1 MSETLHKLQVVIE
14 GNASKLN
21 QAAREAMATTRRLTA
36 SLNAEMRRINS
47 PVENLRKSM
56 NDGRNDFGLG
66 RLRQVMRE
74 IRNYGKEAQVA
85 AGIKVYTDD
94 YKELLQKYTDIEKK
108 QDDLLKKIKA
118 MPSSESFVP
127 TKEFEDLEKNIQ
139 KSSDAL
145 EKLNWK
151 RVKME
156 RSGKDVVPTKK
167 FTDLE
172 KSIQKT
178 SQMLKNL
185 DDQRVKMEQSGK
197 NTVFTEKYNDIL
209 KNKEKLEKQLSS
221 LQEQAERTEMT
232 KGHPGEPGSS
242 RSFAFERAEKKLEFL
257 NSEIGKAKNRLETID
272 NELEMMQERGEATEQ
287 SNAYRELTREITEA
301 EKKLQEYKDAKNAM
315 LSDGSYQRETDSY
328 REVTWE
334 ISRMNKKLQ
343 EYLDLRSALTQDGS
357 ALEKSDALIKN
368 EQAFERMNEEL
379 QRYEAELG
387 ELEKSGKDI
396 KISDKWKNAST
407 GILSKT
413 FSGMKSTLG
422 QVTAGIKTA
431 GGAFASLIQKFA
443 TGIPIIGRARNSM
456 NGLGNAGRG
465 LSGILGTLGMTAK
478 FMAAS
483 FIIQGSVNGAKQGLE
498 NLAQYSDR
506 TNASMSTLK
515 TSLVQLQNGLATA
528 FEPILTA
535 VTPILDT
542 LINYLI
548 SATNAIAQFFA
559 ALTGQSTYTKAT
571 RAQQDYAA
579 GLNKTSS
586 AANGANNSVKALQR
600 TVLGFD
606 EINKLED
613 KSSSGGSGG
622 SGGAGVSGMFDTETV
637 ANSYADFAEKIKD
650 AWAKADFTELG
661 GIFGTKIRDA
671 LNNIP
676 WDDIKETAQ
685 KVGKSLATFINGA
698 VEVSGLSDAVGNT
711 VAELLNTGVAGANSF
726 MEDLHWDSVGQFV
739 ADSMNSFVQKA
750 NWKGIGTAVKNGV
763 NGVMEAKATWVDAF
777 NFKEAGEAIKTA
789 ANTAL
794 SGIDWSTAITAA
806 SNFGS
811 GVAEFMCT
819 LMTKETFENV
829 GITAAGALNTVF
841 GGLSSLLDGTNFKQ
855 LGIDLA
861 VGINKA
867 IEETDFETI
876 GNAIGGLI
884 QGAMDFAGGILDG
897 LSWEGIKNALQDLFK
912 GIAEKVDLAEAG
924 KVLAA
929 AFGAWLSVN
938 IVTSIGSTVL
948 ASIGSALISGL
959 VSAAAAAVAAVG
971 LGPIALAIGVALAAI
986 FVIPKVVEWLKDVD
1000 WEGIGNKISTLFA
1013 EKIGDIGATVKA
1025 GVELV
1030 KLRWKN
1036 LTSWLS
1042 SLGEDIK
1049 SVVDVGVLLV
1059 KLRWK
1064 NLTSWLSSLGNDI
1077 KGGID
1082 VGVRLIKSNWSTL
1095 MDWLGFAA
1103 KTVVELAVTVKETAA
1118 SKLAAIKENWEVIK
1132 TKAVTLT
1139 AGAREA
1145 AGSVLSNIRTTW
1157 GVIQTKF
1164 VTLTAD
1170 AKEKTSNAL
1179 SGIQSVWQVITSKFA
1194 TLTAEGKEGS
1204 SFKDTTKVWDG
1215 IKDKTAKLTF
1225 EVMDNVSEWWHSV
1238 TEWWD
1243 NLFGEGD
1250 KKEEFS
1256 GSGKKITIDADLKVD
1271 KVEIPEDKKKVADL
1285 TGIITNKTIQ
1295 WKNPIDSKIP
1305 GLEGQVSKVTPALGW
1320 DSSLDGVRAEILSMS
1335 PAKGW
1340 NDTLANVTAQA
1351 KKIVFAKNVNN
1362 GLDGVK
1368 AVFTSKKISFDKT
1381 VGSMTAQFE
1390 KKTVKNF
1397 NRTIGNMNAQFEKKS
1412 TKDFNRTI
1420 GNMTAQF
1427 DKGKDNIKDKTYG
1440 GFWARMDRASDNV
1453 SNGDKYLSG
1462 VTAEVNRLTKVAGT
1476 VLELAGTIV
1485 AGGGGVKIKL
1495 ASGGLYKNG
1504 QWQPVTAA
1512 ASGGAFSTGQMFIAR
1527 EAGPELVGR
1536 IGRSTAVM
1544 NNNQI
1549 VSSVASGV
1557 YSAVSAAM
1565 SQFSSR
1571 GSGSDTPV
1579 FNIYVGGK
1587 KITDVVIEEVNRR
1600 TSATGSCPILT

>member
-14 GNASKLN
+14 GNTSKLN
-21 QAAREAMATTRRLTA
+21 QAAREAMATTRRLTD

-66 RLRQVMRE
+66 RLRQVMRK

-108 QDDLLKKIKA
+108 QDDLLKKMKA
-118 MPSSESFVP
+118 MSSSESFVP

-145 EKLNWK
+145 EKLNWQ

-156 RSGKDVVPTKK
+156 RSGKDMVPTQK
-167 FTDLE
+167 FTGLE

-197 NTVFTEKYNDIL
+197 NKIPTEEYKFTLDEMNRSIGHLKSLSDQLNKLDNSEKVKKDADILSDRSQANIKARRKLLNADIQETEKDIEWAKTRL
-209 KNKEKLEKQLSS
+209 KELEENHGAFKESDSYGEVVEKISRMNKE
-221 LQEQAERTEMT
+221 
-232 KGHPGEPGSS
+232 
-242 RSFAFERAEKKLEFL
+242 
-257 NSEIGKAKNRLETID
+257 
-272 NELEMMQERGEATEQ
+272 
-287 SNAYRELTREITEA
+287 
-301 EKKLQEYKDAKNAM
+301 LQEYEALKNAM

-328 REVTWE
+328 REVTGE

-343 EYLDLRSALTQDGS
+343 EYLDLRSALIQDSS

-387 ELEKSGKDI
+387 EIEKSGKDI
-396 KISDKWKNAST
+396 KISDKWKNVST

-443 TGIPIIGRARNSM
+443 TGIPMIGRARNFM
-456 NGLGNAGRG
+456 NGLGNTGRG

-622 SGGAGVSGMFDTETV
+622 SGGAGVGGMFDTETV

-661 GIFGTKIRDA
+661 GIFGTKIKDA
-671 LNNIP
+671 LDGIP
-676 WDDIKETAQ
+676 WDDIQETAR
-685 KVGKSLATFINGA
+685 KVGTSLATFINGA
-698 VEVSGLSDAVGNT
+698 VEVSGLADTVGKT

-726 MEDLHWDSVGQFV
+726 MKDLHWDSVGQFV

-763 NGVMEAKATWVDAF
+763 NGVIELSSTWADAF
-777 NFKEAGEAIKTA
+777 DFKEVGKAVKTA
-789 ANTAL
+789 VKEAL
-794 SGIDWSTAITAA
+794 TGIKWTKASVGAGKIGSGIADAL
-806 SNFGS
+806 NE
-811 GVAEFMCT
+811 V
-819 LMTKETFENV
+819 MTPDTFSLIGE
-829 GITAAGALNTVF
+829 TAAGALNTVVSGAHKF
-841 GGLSSLLDGTNFKQ
+841 IGTIDFKGWGKSIAAGVNKFFKDFDWVEAGLTFSN
-855 LGIDLA
+855 A
-861 VGINKA
+861 V
-867 IEETDFETI
+867 D
-876 GNAIGGLI
+876 
-884 QGAMDFAGGILDG
+884 GILD
-897 LSWEGIKNALQDLFK
+897 
-912 GIAEKVDLAEAG
+912 
-924 KVLAA
+924 
-929 AFGAWLSVN
+929 
-938 IVTSIGSTVL
+938 
-948 ASIGSALISGL
+948 
-959 VSAAAAAVAAVG
+959 
-971 LGPIALAIGVALAAI
+971 
-986 FVIPKVVEWLKDVD
+986 
-1000 WEGIGNKISTLFA
+1000 TL
-1013 EKIGDIGATVKA
+1013 
-1025 GVELV
+1025 L
-1030 KLRWKN
+1030 
-1036 LTSWLS
+1036 
-1042 SLGEDIK
+1042 
-1049 SVVDVGVLLV
+1049 
-1059 KLRWK
+1059 
-1064 NLTSWLSSLGNDI
+1064 
-1077 KGGID
+1077 
-1082 VGVRLIKSNWSTL
+1082 
-1095 MDWLGFAA
+1095 
-1103 KTVVELAVTVKETAA
+1103 
-1118 SKLAAIKENWEVIK
+1118 
-1132 TKAVTLT
+1132 
-1139 AGAREA
+1139 
-1145 AGSVLSNIRTTW
+1145 
-1157 GVIQTKF
+1157 
-1164 VTLTAD
+1164 
-1170 AKEKTSNAL
+1170 NAL
-1179 SGIQSVWQVITSKFA
+1179 SGTDWEAVGKDIGDFVAQIDYRSHMKKVGEIIWAAIKGAFTAALEVAKKNPNLIVDLAGLLVFKITATKIFDVAMGTVVSKLAGAAAGLNTITLNPLTVAVAGAIGLAILNVKANQITGGPEALLKPIKDLFKEAADKLDEFSKSDKVQSFVKKAQE
-1194 TLTAEGKEGS
+1194 TLKEVYGLM
-1204 SFKDTTKVWDG
+1204 G
-1215 IKDKTAKLTF
+1215 IKLPDGSGTPGINGAETPEIEVSISAKDDTEAGISSAKVNFGTLPGSKETEVEANDKTTPGLESAKTNLSQLPETKEIEIGADTSSAETEINNF
-1225 EVMDNVSEWWHSV
+1225 VTTSEA
-1238 TEWWD
+1238 
-1243 NLFGEGD
+1243 
-1250 KKEEFS
+1250 KKVGLS
-1256 GSGKKITIDADLKVD
+1256 ADLKVD

-1295 WKNPIDSKIP
+1295 WKNPIDNKVP

-1462 VTAEVNRLTKVAGT
+1462 VTAEVNKLTKAAGT

-1485 AGGGGVKIKL
+1485 TGGGGVKIKL

>member
-14 GNASKLN
+14 GNTSKLN
-21 QAAREAMATTRRLTA
+21 QAAREAMATTRRLTD

-94 YKELLQKYTDIEKK
+94 YKKLGNDIVRARGELTRLRQKMD
-108 QDDLLKKIKA
+108 A
-118 MPSSESFVP
+118 MDESARFAP
-127 TKEFEDLEKNIQ
+127 TEEFKDLEKNIQ
-139 KSSDAL
+139 KNSDLLDKLEQKRRTMENSGKATVPTQDHREVSNQMEDAQKRLDAL
-145 EKLNWK
+145 MSKQKEWESLGVQTDKSGAFQTL
-151 RVKME
+151 
-156 RSGKDVVPTKK
+156 RSEIQETEQEIKYLKGELK
-167 FTDLE
+167 DLE
-172 KSIQKT
+172 DTDTAFRQT
-178 SQMLKNL
+178 
-185 DDQRVKMEQSGK
+185 DD
-197 NTVFTEKYNDIL
+197 
-209 KNKEKLEKQLSS
+209 
-221 LQEQAERTEMT
+221 
-232 KGHPGEPGSS
+232 
-242 RSFAFERAEKKLEFL
+242 
-257 NSEIGKAKNRLETID
+257 
-272 NELEMMQERGEATEQ
+272 
-287 SNAYRELTREITEA
+287 YRELTGEIGRTRKKLEEYRNLRSSMLLNGSNLKETEA
-301 EKKLQEYKDAKNAM
+301 FQKAGLAITDAEN
-315 LSDGSYQRETDSY
+315 R
-328 REVTWE
+328 
-334 ISRMNKKLQ
+334 
-343 EYLDLRSALTQDGS
+343 LRSLNAQKAS
-357 ALEKSDALIKN
+357 
-368 EQAFERMNEEL
+368 M
-379 QRYEAELG
+379 
-387 ELEKSGKDI
+387 EKSGLDVRY
-396 KISDKWKNAST
+396 SDRIRNAAS
-407 GILSKT
+407 GALSKAWN
-413 FSGMKSTLG
+413 GMKAVMG
-422 QVTAGIKTA
+422 QVTAGIKSA

-443 TGIPIIGRARNSM
+443 TGIPMIGRARNSM
-456 NGLGNAGRG
+456 NGLGNAGHG

-528 FEPILTA
+528 FDPILTA

-622 SGGAGVSGMFDTETV
+622 SGGAGVGGMFDTETV

-661 GIFGTKIRDA
+661 GIFGTKIKDA
-671 LNNIP
+671 LDGIP
-676 WDDIKETAQ
+676 WDDIQETAK
-685 KVGKSLATFINGA
+685 KVGASLATFINGA
-698 VEVSGLSDAVGNT
+698 VEVSGLADTVGKT

-763 NGVMEAKATWVDAF
+763 NGVIELSSTWADAF
-777 NFKEAGEAIKTA
+777 DFKEVGKAVKTA
-789 ANTAL
+789 VKEAL
-794 SGIDWSTAITAA
+794 TGIKWTKASVGAGKIGSGIADALNEVMTPDTFSLIGETAA
-806 SNFGS
+806 
-811 GVAEFMCT
+811 A
-819 LMTKETFENV
+819 
-829 GITAAGALNTVF
+829 ALNTVVSGAHKF
-841 GGLSSLLDGTNFKQ
+841 IGTIDFKGWGKSIAAGVNKFFKDFDWVEAGLTFSN
-855 LGIDLA
+855 A
-861 VGINKA
+861 V
-867 IEETDFETI
+867 D
-876 GNAIGGLI
+876 
-884 QGAMDFAGGILDG
+884 GILD
-897 LSWEGIKNALQDLFK
+897 
-912 GIAEKVDLAEAG
+912 
-924 KVLAA
+924 
-929 AFGAWLSVN
+929 
-938 IVTSIGSTVL
+938 
-948 ASIGSALISGL
+948 
-959 VSAAAAAVAAVG
+959 
-971 LGPIALAIGVALAAI
+971 
-986 FVIPKVVEWLKDVD
+986 
-1000 WEGIGNKISTLFA
+1000 TL
-1013 EKIGDIGATVKA
+1013 
-1025 GVELV
+1025 L
-1030 KLRWKN
+1030 
-1036 LTSWLS
+1036 
-1042 SLGEDIK
+1042 
-1049 SVVDVGVLLV
+1049 
-1059 KLRWK
+1059 
-1064 NLTSWLSSLGNDI
+1064 
-1077 KGGID
+1077 
-1082 VGVRLIKSNWSTL
+1082 
-1095 MDWLGFAA
+1095 
-1103 KTVVELAVTVKETAA
+1103 
-1118 SKLAAIKENWEVIK
+1118 
-1132 TKAVTLT
+1132 
-1139 AGAREA
+1139 
-1145 AGSVLSNIRTTW
+1145 
-1157 GVIQTKF
+1157 
-1164 VTLTAD
+1164 
-1170 AKEKTSNAL
+1170 NAL
-1179 SGIQSVWQVITSKFA
+1179 SGTDWEAVGKDIGDFVAQIDYHSHMKKVGEIIWAAIKGAFTAALEVAKKNPNLIVDLAGLLVFKITATKIFDTAMGTVVSKLAGAAAGLNAITLNPLTVTVAGAIGLAILNVKANQITGGPEALLKPIKDLFKEAADKLDEFSKSDKVQSFVKKAQK
-1194 TLTAEGKEGS
+1194 TLKEVYGLM
-1204 SFKDTTKVWDG
+1204 G
-1215 IKDKTAKLTF
+1215 IKLPDGSGTPGINGAETPEIEVSISAKDDTEAGISSAKVNFGTLPGSKETEVEANDKTTPGLESAKTNLSQLPETKEIEIGADTNSAEAEINNF
-1225 EVMDNVSEWWHSV
+1225 VTTSEA
-1238 TEWWD
+1238 
-1243 NLFGEGD
+1243 
-1250 KKEEFS
+1250 KKVGLS
-1256 GSGKKITIDADLKVD
+1256 ADLKVD

-1295 WKNPIDSKIP
+1295 WKNPIDNKVP

-1462 VTAEVNRLTKVAGT
+1462 VTAEVNKLTKAAGT
-1476 VLELAGTIV
+1476 VLDFAMTIIGTP
-1485 AGGGGVKIKL
+1485 GSPKIRVQ

-1571 GSGSDTPV
+1571 SSGSDTPV

>member
-14 GNASKLN
+14 GNTSKLN
-21 QAAREAMATTRRLTA
+21 QAAREAMATTRRLTD

-94 YKELLQKYTDIEKK
+94 YKKLGNDIVRARGELTRLRQKMD
-108 QDDLLKKIKA
+108 A
-118 MPSSESFVP
+118 MDESARFAP
-127 TKEFEDLEKNIQ
+127 TEEFKDLEKNIQ
-139 KSSDAL
+139 KNSDLLDKLEQKRRTMENSGKATVPTQDYREVNEQMEDAQKRLDAL
-145 EKLNWK
+145 MSKQKEWESLGVQTDKSGAFQTL
-151 RVKME
+151 
-156 RSGKDVVPTKK
+156 RSEIQETEQEIKYLKGELK
-167 FTDLE
+167 DLE
-172 KSIQKT
+172 DTDTAFRQT
-178 SQMLKNL
+178 
-185 DDQRVKMEQSGK
+185 DD
-197 NTVFTEKYNDIL
+197 
-209 KNKEKLEKQLSS
+209 
-221 LQEQAERTEMT
+221 
-232 KGHPGEPGSS
+232 
-242 RSFAFERAEKKLEFL
+242 
-257 NSEIGKAKNRLETID
+257 
-272 NELEMMQERGEATEQ
+272 
-287 SNAYRELTREITEA
+287 YRELTGEIGRTRKKLEEYRNLRSSMLLNGSNLKETEA
-301 EKKLQEYKDAKNAM
+301 FQKAGLAITDAEN
-315 LSDGSYQRETDSY
+315 R
-328 REVTWE
+328 
-334 ISRMNKKLQ
+334 
-343 EYLDLRSALTQDGS
+343 LRSLNAQKAS
-357 ALEKSDALIKN
+357 
-368 EQAFERMNEEL
+368 M
-379 QRYEAELG
+379 
-387 ELEKSGKDI
+387 EKSGLDI
-396 KISDKWKNAST
+396 RYSDRIRNAAS
-407 GILSKT
+407 GALSKAWN
-413 FSGMKSTLG
+413 GMKAVMG

-456 NGLGNAGRG
+456 NGLGNTGRG

-535 VTPILDT
+535 ATPILDT

-613 KSSSGGSGG
+613 KSGSGGSGG
-622 SGGAGVSGMFDTETV
+622 SGGAGVGGMFDTETV

-661 GIFGTKIRDA
+661 GIFGTKIKDA
-671 LNNIP
+671 LDGIP
-676 WDDIKETAQ
+676 WDDIQETAR
-685 KVGKSLATFINGA
+685 KIGTSLATFINGA
-698 VEVSGLSDAVGNT
+698 VEVSGLADTVGKT

-739 ADSMNSFVQKA
+739 ADSTNSFVQKA

-841 GGLSSLLDGTNFKQ
+841 GGLSSLLDGTNFKR

-861 VGINKA
+861 AGINKA

-971 LGPIALAIGVALAAI
+971 LGPIALALGVALAAI

-1000 WEGIGNKISTLFA
+1000 WKGIGNKISTLFA

-1030 KLRWKN
+1030 KQGWTNVKD
-1036 LTSWLS
+1036 WLS
-1042 SLGEDIK
+1042 KRGDDIK
-1049 SVVDVGVLLV
+1049 SVVDVGVSLV

-1095 MDWLGFAA
+1095 MDWLGSAA

-1118 SKLAAIKENWEVIK
+1118 SKLAVIKENWEAIK

-1157 GVIQTKF
+1157 GVIQTKL

-1204 SFKDTTKVWDG
+1204 GFKDTTKVWDG

-1295 WKNPIDSKIP
+1295 WKNPIDNKVP

-1462 VTAEVNRLTKVAGT
+1462 VTAEVNKLTKAAGT

-1485 AGGGGVKIKL
+1485 TGGGGVKIKL

>member
-14 GNASKLN
+14 GNTSKLN
-21 QAAREAMATTRRLTA
+21 QAAREAMATTRKLTA
-36 SLNAEMRRINS
+36 SLNAEMKRINS

-56 NDGRNDFGLG
+56 NDSRNDFGLG
-66 RLRQVMRE
+66 KLRQVMRE
-74 IRNYGKEAQVA
+74 IRNYGKETQVA

-94 YKELLQKYTDIEKK
+94 YKKLGNDIVRARGELTRLRQKMD
-108 QDDLLKKIKA
+108 A
-118 MPSSESFVP
+118 MDENARFAP
-127 TKEFEDLEKNIQ
+127 TEEFKDLEKNIQ
-139 KSSDAL
+139 KNSDLLDKL
-145 EKLNWK
+145 EQK
-151 RVKME
+151 RKTME
-156 RSGKDVVPTKK
+156 NSGKATVPTQDYREVSNQMEDAQKRLDVLMNK
-167 FTDLE
+167 QKEWESLGVQTDKSGAFQTLRSEIQETEQEIKYLKGELKDLE
-172 KSIQKT
+172 DTDTAFRQT
-178 SQMLKNL
+178 
-185 DDQRVKMEQSGK
+185 DDYRELAG
-197 NTVFTEKYNDIL
+197 EIG
-209 KNKEKLEKQLSS
+209 
-221 LQEQAERTEMT
+221 RT
-232 KGHPGEPGSS
+232 
-242 RSFAFERAEKKLEFL
+242 RKKLE
-257 NSEIGKAKNRLETID
+257 E
-272 NELEMMQERGEATEQ
+272 
-287 SNAYRELTREITEA
+287 YR
-301 EKKLQEYKDAKNAM
+301 N
-315 LSDGSYQRETDSY
+315 
-328 REVTWE
+328 
-334 ISRMNKKLQ
+334 
-343 EYLDLRSALTQDGS
+343 LRSAMLQDGS
-357 ALEKSDALIKN
+357 NLKETEAFQKAGLAITDAENRLRSLKA
-368 EQAFERMNEEL
+368 QKASM
-379 QRYEAELG
+379 
-387 ELEKSGKDI
+387 EKSGLDVRY
-396 KISDKWKNAST
+396 SDNIRNVAS
-407 GILSKT
+407 GALSKAWN
-413 FSGMKSTLG
+413 GMKAVMG

-443 TGIPIIGRARNSM
+443 TGIPIIGRVRNSM
-456 NGLGNAGRG
+456 NGLGNTGHG

-483 FIIQGSVNGAKQGLE
+483 FVIQGSVNGAKQGLE

-506 TNASMSTLK
+506 TNAGMSTLK

-528 FEPILTA
+528 FDPILTA

-548 SATNAIAQFFA
+548 SAANAIAQFFA

-586 AANGANNSVKALQR
+586 AANGANDSVKALQR

-613 KSSSGGSGG
+613 KSGSGGSGG
-622 SGGAGVSGMFDTETV
+622 SSGAGVGGMFDTETV

-661 GIFGTKIRDA
+661 GIFGTKIKDA
-671 LNNIP
+671 LDGIP
-676 WDDIKETAQ
+676 WDDIQKTAQ
-685 KVGKSLATFINGA
+685 KVGASLATFINGA
-698 VEVSGLSDAVGNT
+698 VEVSGLADTVGKT

-763 NGVMEAKATWVDAF
+763 NGVIELSSTWADAF
-777 NFKEAGEAIKTA
+777 DFKEAGKAVKTA
-789 ANTAL
+789 VKEAL
-794 SGIDWSTAITAA
+794 TGIKWTKASVGAGKIGSGIADAL
-806 SNFGS
+806 NE
-811 GVAEFMCT
+811 V
-819 LMTKETFENV
+819 MTPDTFSLIGE
-829 GITAAGALNTVF
+829 TAAGALNTVVSGAHKF
-841 GGLSSLLDGTNFKQ
+841 IGTIDFKGWGKSIAAGVNKFFKDFDWVEAGLTFSN
-855 LGIDLA
+855 A
-861 VGINKA
+861 V
-867 IEETDFETI
+867 D
-876 GNAIGGLI
+876 
-884 QGAMDFAGGILDG
+884 GILD
-897 LSWEGIKNALQDLFK
+897 
-912 GIAEKVDLAEAG
+912 
-924 KVLAA
+924 
-929 AFGAWLSVN
+929 
-938 IVTSIGSTVL
+938 
-948 ASIGSALISGL
+948 
-959 VSAAAAAVAAVG
+959 
-971 LGPIALAIGVALAAI
+971 
-986 FVIPKVVEWLKDVD
+986 
-1000 WEGIGNKISTLFA
+1000 TL
-1013 EKIGDIGATVKA
+1013 
-1025 GVELV
+1025 L
-1030 KLRWKN
+1030 
-1036 LTSWLS
+1036 
-1042 SLGEDIK
+1042 
-1049 SVVDVGVLLV
+1049 
-1059 KLRWK
+1059 
-1064 NLTSWLSSLGNDI
+1064 
-1077 KGGID
+1077 
-1082 VGVRLIKSNWSTL
+1082 
-1095 MDWLGFAA
+1095 
-1103 KTVVELAVTVKETAA
+1103 
-1118 SKLAAIKENWEVIK
+1118 
-1132 TKAVTLT
+1132 
-1139 AGAREA
+1139 
-1145 AGSVLSNIRTTW
+1145 
-1157 GVIQTKF
+1157 
-1164 VTLTAD
+1164 
-1170 AKEKTSNAL
+1170 NAL
-1179 SGIQSVWQVITSKFA
+1179 SGTDWETVGKNIGDFVAQIDYHSHMKKVGEIIWTAIKGAFTAALEVAKKNPNLIVDLAGLLVFKITATKIFDAAMGTVVSKLAGAAAGLNAITLNPLTVAVAGAIGLAILNVKANQITGGSEALLKPIKDLFKEAADKLDEFSKSDKVQSFVKKA
-1194 TLTAEGKEGS
+1194 RETLKEVYGLM
-1204 SFKDTTKVWDG
+1204 G
-1215 IKDKTAKLTF
+1215 IKLPDGSGTPGINGAETPEIEVSISAKDDTEAGISSAKVNFGTLPGSKETEVEANDKTTPGLESAKTNLSQLPETKEIEIGADTNSAETEINNF
-1225 EVMDNVSEWWHSV
+1225 VTTSEA
-1238 TEWWD
+1238 
-1243 NLFGEGD
+1243 
-1250 KKEEFS
+1250 KKVGLS
-1256 GSGKKITIDADLKVD
+1256 ADLKVD
-1271 KVEIPEDKKKVADL
+1271 KVEIPEDKKKVSDL

-1453 SNGDKYLSG
+1453 SSGDKYLGG
-1462 VTAEVNRLTKVAGT
+1462 VTAEVNKLTKAAGT
-1476 VLELAGTIV
+1476 VLDFAMTIIGTPGS
-1485 AGGGGVKIKL
+1485 AKIRAQ

-1512 ASGGAFSTGQMFIAR
+1512 ASGGVFSSGQMFIAR

-1557 YSAVSAAM
+1557 YSAVFAAM

>member
-14 GNASKLN
+14 GNTSKLN

-94 YKELLQKYTDIEKK
+94 YKKLGNDIVRARGELTRLRQKMD
-108 QDDLLKKIKA
+108 A
-118 MPSSESFVP
+118 MDESARFAP
-127 TKEFEDLEKNIQ
+127 TEEFKDLEKNIQ
-139 KSSDAL
+139 KNSDLLDKL
-145 EKLNWK
+145 EQK
-151 RVKME
+151 RRTME
-156 RSGKDVVPTKK
+156 NSGKATVPTQDYQEVSDQMEDAQKRLDVLMNK
-167 FTDLE
+167 QKEWESLGVQTDKSGAFQTLRSEIQETEQEIKHLKGELKDLE
-172 KSIQKT
+172 DTDTAFRQT
-178 SQMLKNL
+178 
-185 DDQRVKMEQSGK
+185 DD
-197 NTVFTEKYNDIL
+197 
-209 KNKEKLEKQLSS
+209 
-221 LQEQAERTEMT
+221 
-232 KGHPGEPGSS
+232 
-242 RSFAFERAEKKLEFL
+242 
-257 NSEIGKAKNRLETID
+257 
-272 NELEMMQERGEATEQ
+272 
-287 SNAYRELTREITEA
+287 YRELTGEIGRTR
-301 EKKLQEYKDAKNAM
+301 KKLEEY
-315 LSDGSYQRETDSY
+315 R
-328 REVTWE
+328 
-334 ISRMNKKLQ
+334 
-343 EYLDLRSALTQDGS
+343 DLRSSMLLDGS
-357 ALEKSDALIKN
+357 NLKET
-368 EQAFERMNEEL
+368 EAFQKAGLAITDTENRLRSLNAQKASM
-379 QRYEAELG
+379 
-387 ELEKSGKDI
+387 EKSGLDVRY
-396 KISDKWKNAST
+396 SDRIRNAAS
-407 GILSKT
+407 GALSKAWN
-413 FSGMKSTLG
+413 GMKAVMG

-456 NGLGNAGRG
+456 NGLGNTGRG

-483 FIIQGSVNGAKQGLE
+483 FIIQESVNGAKQGLE
-498 NLAQYSDR
+498 NLVQYSDR

-548 SATNAIAQFFA
+548 SAANAIAQFFA

-661 GIFGTKIRDA
+661 GIFGTKIKDA
-671 LNNIP
+671 LDGIP
-676 WDDIKETAQ
+676 WDDIQKTAR
-685 KVGKSLATFINGA
+685 KVGTSLATFINGA
-698 VEVSGLSDAVGNT
+698 VEVSGLADTVGKT

-726 MEDLHWDSVGQFV
+726 MEDLHWNSVGQFV

-763 NGVMEAKATWVDAF
+763 NGVIELSSTWADAF
-777 NFKEAGEAIKTA
+777 DFKEVGKAVKTA
-789 ANTAL
+789 VKEAL
-794 SGIDWSTAITAA
+794 TGIKWTKASVGAGKIGSGIADAL
-806 SNFGS
+806 NE
-811 GVAEFMCT
+811 V
-819 LMTKETFENV
+819 MTPDTFSLIGE
-829 GITAAGALNTVF
+829 TAAGALNTVVSGAHKF
-841 GGLSSLLDGTNFKQ
+841 IGTIDFKGWGKSIAAGVNKFFKDFDWVEAGLTFSN
-855 LGIDLA
+855 A
-861 VGINKA
+861 V
-867 IEETDFETI
+867 D
-876 GNAIGGLI
+876 
-884 QGAMDFAGGILDG
+884 GILD
-897 LSWEGIKNALQDLFK
+897 
-912 GIAEKVDLAEAG
+912 
-924 KVLAA
+924 
-929 AFGAWLSVN
+929 
-938 IVTSIGSTVL
+938 
-948 ASIGSALISGL
+948 
-959 VSAAAAAVAAVG
+959 
-971 LGPIALAIGVALAAI
+971 
-986 FVIPKVVEWLKDVD
+986 
-1000 WEGIGNKISTLFA
+1000 TL
-1013 EKIGDIGATVKA
+1013 
-1025 GVELV
+1025 L
-1030 KLRWKN
+1030 
-1036 LTSWLS
+1036 
-1042 SLGEDIK
+1042 
-1049 SVVDVGVLLV
+1049 
-1059 KLRWK
+1059 
-1064 NLTSWLSSLGNDI
+1064 
-1077 KGGID
+1077 
-1082 VGVRLIKSNWSTL
+1082 
-1095 MDWLGFAA
+1095 
-1103 KTVVELAVTVKETAA
+1103 
-1118 SKLAAIKENWEVIK
+1118 
-1132 TKAVTLT
+1132 
-1139 AGAREA
+1139 
-1145 AGSVLSNIRTTW
+1145 
-1157 GVIQTKF
+1157 
-1164 VTLTAD
+1164 
-1170 AKEKTSNAL
+1170 NAL
-1179 SGIQSVWQVITSKFA
+1179 SGTDWEAVGKDIGDFVAQIDYRSHMKKVGEIIWAAIKGAFTAALEVAKKNPNLIVDLAGLLVFKITATKIFDAAMGTVVSKLAGAAAGLNTITLNPLTVAVAGAIGLAILNVKANQITGGPEALLKPIKDLFKEAADKLDEFSKSDKVQSFVKKAQE
-1194 TLTAEGKEGS
+1194 TLKEVYGLM
-1204 SFKDTTKVWDG
+1204 G
-1215 IKDKTAKLTF
+1215 IKLPDGSGTPGINGAETPEIEVSISAKDDTEAGISSAKVNFGTLPGSKETEVEANDKTTPGLESAKTNLSQLPETKEIEIGADTSSAETEINNF
-1225 EVMDNVSEWWHSV
+1225 VTTSEA
-1238 TEWWD
+1238 
-1243 NLFGEGD
+1243 
-1250 KKEEFS
+1250 KKVGLS
-1256 GSGKKITIDADLKVD
+1256 ADLKVD
-1271 KVEIPEDKKKVADL
+1271 KVEIPEGKKKVADL

-1462 VTAEVNRLTKVAGT
+1462 VTAEVNKLTKAAGT
-1476 VLELAGTIV
+1476 VLDFAMTIIGTP
-1485 AGGGGVKIKL
+1485 GSPKIRVQ

>member
-14 GNASKLN
+14 GNTSKLN
-21 QAAREAMATTRRLTA
+21 QAAREAMATTRRLTD

-56 NDGRNDFGLG
+56 NDSRNDFGLG
-66 RLRQVMRE
+66 KLRQVMRE

-94 YKELLQKYTDIEKK
+94 YKKLGNDIVRARGELTRLRQKMD
-108 QDDLLKKIKA
+108 A
-118 MPSSESFVP
+118 MDESARFAP
-127 TKEFEDLEKNIQ
+127 TEEFKDLEKNIQ
-139 KSSDAL
+139 KNSDLLDKLEQKRRTMENSGKATVPTQDYREVNEQMEDAQKRLDAL
-145 EKLNWK
+145 MSKQKEWESLG
-151 RVKME
+151 VQTDE
-156 RSGKDVVPTKK
+156 SGAFQTLRSEIQETEQEIKYLKGELK
-167 FTDLE
+167 DLE
-172 KSIQKT
+172 DTDTAFRQT
-178 SQMLKNL
+178 
-185 DDQRVKMEQSGK
+185 DD
-197 NTVFTEKYNDIL
+197 
-209 KNKEKLEKQLSS
+209 
-221 LQEQAERTEMT
+221 
-232 KGHPGEPGSS
+232 
-242 RSFAFERAEKKLEFL
+242 
-257 NSEIGKAKNRLETID
+257 
-272 NELEMMQERGEATEQ
+272 
-287 SNAYRELTREITEA
+287 YRELTGEIGRTR
-301 EKKLQEYKDAKNAM
+301 KKLEEY
-315 LSDGSYQRETDSY
+315 R
-328 REVTWE
+328 
-334 ISRMNKKLQ
+334 
-343 EYLDLRSALTQDGS
+343 DLRSSMLLDGS
-357 ALEKSDALIKN
+357 NLKETEAFQKAGLAITDAENRLRSLNAQK
-368 EQAFERMNEEL
+368 ASM
-379 QRYEAELG
+379 
-387 ELEKSGKDI
+387 EKSGLDVRY
-396 KISDKWKNAST
+396 SDRIRNAAS
-407 GILSKT
+407 GALSKAWN
-413 FSGMKSTLG
+413 GMKAVMG

-456 NGLGNAGRG
+456 NGLGNTGRG

-515 TSLVQLQNGLATA
+515 TSLAQLQNGLATA

-571 RAQQDYAA
+571 RSQQDYAA

-613 KSSSGGSGG
+613 KSGSGGSGG
-622 SGGAGVSGMFDTETV
+622 SGGAGVGGMFDTETV

-661 GIFGTKIRDA
+661 GIFGTKIKDA
-671 LNNIP
+671 LDGIP
-676 WDDIKETAQ
+676 WDDIQETAR
-685 KVGKSLATFINGA
+685 KVGTSLATFINGA
-698 VEVSGLSDAVGNT
+698 VEVSGLADTVGKT

-750 NWKGIGTAVKNGV
+750 NWKEIGTAVKNGV
-763 NGVMEAKATWVDAF
+763 NGVIELSSTWADAF
-777 NFKEAGEAIKTA
+777 DFKEVGKAVKTA
-789 ANTAL
+789 VKEAL
-794 SGIDWSTAITAA
+794 TGIKWTKASVGAGKIGSGIADAL
-806 SNFGS
+806 NE
-811 GVAEFMCT
+811 V
-819 LMTKETFENV
+819 MTPDTFSLIGETV
-829 GITAAGALNTVF
+829 AGALNTVVSGAHKF
-841 GGLSSLLDGTNFKQ
+841 IGTIDFKGWGKSVAAGVNKFFKDFDWVEAGLTFSN
-855 LGIDLA
+855 A
-861 VGINKA
+861 V
-867 IEETDFETI
+867 D
-876 GNAIGGLI
+876 
-884 QGAMDFAGGILDG
+884 GILD
-897 LSWEGIKNALQDLFK
+897 
-912 GIAEKVDLAEAG
+912 
-924 KVLAA
+924 
-929 AFGAWLSVN
+929 
-938 IVTSIGSTVL
+938 
-948 ASIGSALISGL
+948 
-959 VSAAAAAVAAVG
+959 
-971 LGPIALAIGVALAAI
+971 
-986 FVIPKVVEWLKDVD
+986 
-1000 WEGIGNKISTLFA
+1000 TL
-1013 EKIGDIGATVKA
+1013 
-1025 GVELV
+1025 L
-1030 KLRWKN
+1030 
-1036 LTSWLS
+1036 
-1042 SLGEDIK
+1042 
-1049 SVVDVGVLLV
+1049 
-1059 KLRWK
+1059 
-1064 NLTSWLSSLGNDI
+1064 
-1077 KGGID
+1077 
-1082 VGVRLIKSNWSTL
+1082 
-1095 MDWLGFAA
+1095 
-1103 KTVVELAVTVKETAA
+1103 
-1118 SKLAAIKENWEVIK
+1118 
-1132 TKAVTLT
+1132 
-1139 AGAREA
+1139 
-1145 AGSVLSNIRTTW
+1145 
-1157 GVIQTKF
+1157 
-1164 VTLTAD
+1164 
-1170 AKEKTSNAL
+1170 NAL
-1179 SGIQSVWQVITSKFA
+1179 SGTDWEAVGKDIGDFVAQIDYRSHMKKVGEIIWAAIKGAFTAALEVAKKNPNLIVDLAGLLVFKITATKIFDAAMGTVVSKLAGAAAGLNAITLNPLTVAVAGAIGLAILNVKANQITGGPEALLKPIKDLFKEAADKLDEFSKSDKVQSFVKKAQE
-1194 TLTAEGKEGS
+1194 TLKEVYGLM
-1204 SFKDTTKVWDG
+1204 G
-1215 IKDKTAKLTF
+1215 IKLPDGSGTPGINGAETPEIEVSISAKDDTEAGISSAKVNFGTLPGSKETEVEANDKTTPGLESAKTNLSQLPETKEIEIGADTSSAETEINNF
-1225 EVMDNVSEWWHSV
+1225 VTTSEA
-1238 TEWWD
+1238 
-1243 NLFGEGD
+1243 
-1250 KKEEFS
+1250 KKVGLS
-1256 GSGKKITIDADLKVD
+1256 ADLKVD

-1462 VTAEVNRLTKVAGT
+1462 VTAEVNKLTKAAGT

-1485 AGGGGVKIKL
+1485 TGGGGVKIKL

>member
-14 GNASKLN
+14 GNTSKLN
-21 QAAREAMATTRRLTA
+21 QAAREAMATTRRLTD

-94 YKELLQKYTDIEKK
+94 YKKLGNDIVRARGELTRLRQKMD
-108 QDDLLKKIKA
+108 A
-118 MPSSESFVP
+118 MDESARFAP
-127 TKEFEDLEKNIQ
+127 TEEFKDLEKNIQ
-139 KSSDAL
+139 KNSDLLDKLEQKRRTMENSGKATVPTQDYREVSNQMEDAQKRLDAL
-145 EKLNWK
+145 MSKQKEWESLGVQTDKSGAFQTL
-151 RVKME
+151 
-156 RSGKDVVPTKK
+156 RSETQETEQEIKYLKGELK
-167 FTDLE
+167 DLE
-172 KSIQKT
+172 DTDTAFRQT
-178 SQMLKNL
+178 
-185 DDQRVKMEQSGK
+185 DD
-197 NTVFTEKYNDIL
+197 
-209 KNKEKLEKQLSS
+209 
-221 LQEQAERTEMT
+221 
-232 KGHPGEPGSS
+232 
-242 RSFAFERAEKKLEFL
+242 
-257 NSEIGKAKNRLETID
+257 
-272 NELEMMQERGEATEQ
+272 
-287 SNAYRELTREITEA
+287 YRELTGEIGRTRKKLEEYRNLRSSMLLNGSNLKETEA
-301 EKKLQEYKDAKNAM
+301 FQKAGLAITDAEN
-315 LSDGSYQRETDSY
+315 R
-328 REVTWE
+328 
-334 ISRMNKKLQ
+334 
-343 EYLDLRSALTQDGS
+343 LRSLNAQKAS
-357 ALEKSDALIKN
+357 
-368 EQAFERMNEEL
+368 M
-379 QRYEAELG
+379 
-387 ELEKSGKDI
+387 EKSGLDVRY
-396 KISDKWKNAST
+396 SDRIRNAAS
-407 GILSKT
+407 GALSKAWN
-413 FSGMKSTLG
+413 GMKAVMG
-422 QVTAGIKTA
+422 QVTAGIKSA

-443 TGIPIIGRARNSM
+443 TGIPMIGRARNSM
-456 NGLGNAGRG
+456 NGLGNAGHG

-528 FEPILTA
+528 FDPILTA

-622 SGGAGVSGMFDTETV
+622 SGGAGVGGMFDTETV

-661 GIFGTKIRDA
+661 GVFGTKIKDA
-671 LNNIP
+671 LDGIP
-676 WDDIKETAQ
+676 WDDIQETAK
-685 KVGKSLATFINGA
+685 KVGASLATFINGA
-698 VEVSGLSDAVGNT
+698 VEVSGLADTVGKT

-763 NGVMEAKATWVDAF
+763 NGVIELSSTWADAF
-777 NFKEAGEAIKTA
+777 DFKEVGKAVKTA
-789 ANTAL
+789 VKEAL
-794 SGIDWSTAITAA
+794 TGIKWTKASVGAGKIGSGIADALNEVMTPDTFSLIGETAA
-806 SNFGS
+806 
-811 GVAEFMCT
+811 A
-819 LMTKETFENV
+819 
-829 GITAAGALNTVF
+829 ALNTVVSGAHKF
-841 GGLSSLLDGTNFKQ
+841 IGTIDFKGWGKSIAAGVNKFFKDFDWVEAGLTFSN
-855 LGIDLA
+855 A
-861 VGINKA
+861 V
-867 IEETDFETI
+867 D
-876 GNAIGGLI
+876 
-884 QGAMDFAGGILDG
+884 GILD
-897 LSWEGIKNALQDLFK
+897 
-912 GIAEKVDLAEAG
+912 
-924 KVLAA
+924 
-929 AFGAWLSVN
+929 
-938 IVTSIGSTVL
+938 
-948 ASIGSALISGL
+948 
-959 VSAAAAAVAAVG
+959 
-971 LGPIALAIGVALAAI
+971 
-986 FVIPKVVEWLKDVD
+986 
-1000 WEGIGNKISTLFA
+1000 TL
-1013 EKIGDIGATVKA
+1013 
-1025 GVELV
+1025 L
-1030 KLRWKN
+1030 
-1036 LTSWLS
+1036 
-1042 SLGEDIK
+1042 
-1049 SVVDVGVLLV
+1049 
-1059 KLRWK
+1059 
-1064 NLTSWLSSLGNDI
+1064 
-1077 KGGID
+1077 
-1082 VGVRLIKSNWSTL
+1082 
-1095 MDWLGFAA
+1095 
-1103 KTVVELAVTVKETAA
+1103 
-1118 SKLAAIKENWEVIK
+1118 
-1132 TKAVTLT
+1132 
-1139 AGAREA
+1139 
-1145 AGSVLSNIRTTW
+1145 
-1157 GVIQTKF
+1157 
-1164 VTLTAD
+1164 
-1170 AKEKTSNAL
+1170 NAL
-1179 SGIQSVWQVITSKFA
+1179 SGTDWEAVGKDIGDFVAQIDYHSHMKKVGEIIWAAIKGAFTAALEVAKKNPNLIVDLAGLLVFKITATKIFDAAMGTVVSKLAGAAAGLNAITLNPLTVTVAGAIGLAILNVKANQITGGPEALLKPIKDLFKEAADKLDEFSKSDKVQSFVKKAQE
-1194 TLTAEGKEGS
+1194 TLKEVYGLM
-1204 SFKDTTKVWDG
+1204 G
-1215 IKDKTAKLTF
+1215 IKLPDGSGTPGINGAETPEIEVSISAKDDTEAGISSAKVNFGTLPGSKETEVEANDKTTPGLESAKTNLSQLPETKEIEIGADTSSAETEINNF
-1225 EVMDNVSEWWHSV
+1225 VTTSEA
-1238 TEWWD
+1238 
-1243 NLFGEGD
+1243 
-1250 KKEEFS
+1250 KKVGLS
-1256 GSGKKITIDADLKVD
+1256 ADLKVD

-1295 WKNPIDSKIP
+1295 WKNPIDNKVP

-1462 VTAEVNRLTKVAGT
+1462 VTAEVNKLTKAAGT

-1485 AGGGGVKIKL
+1485 TGGGGVKIKL